1 MTPTAGARRRLPL
14 DAVVA
19 LFGLLLIAREAVLF
33 QPTRELFWQLSH
45 DARVDRRSAWLGALR
60 PDPGGWLDL
69 DPLAL
74 LLGGLAVL
82 LALAYLALA
91 LRGAGARLRAAA
103 LALSAALL
111 VALPT
116 LAFVGLGQAMR
127 LPYGHDGGVVQ
138 LPLALDKVLA
148 GESPYRADYSRSVLG
163 RQSRASEFWA
173 PLGGNPITR
182 HHWYLP
188 GVHVVMIPPY
198 LLSRALLGFFDPR
211 FVTLL
216 GWGLAALLAARCAAD
231 DETRLAAAALFL
243 LHPLAWWPQ
252 IFGVNDLLSAV
263 PLLLA
268 GLALQRGRPR
278 AAAAWVGAACAF
290 KQLCWPFAPFLLVL
304 AAGLQDW
311 RDLLRPAGWRR
322 LATPVLIALAVA
334 AALIVP
340 IAGRDWGAFYADIFR
355 YQVGLPGADQYPF
368 GGTPG
373 FGLANLLIYG
383 GAVRSLGDPYPMSR
397 FYALFVPVGLLLL
410 RALLRAPRV
419 STAFLCGSAALLTSV
434 WLSRIPNPNY
444 LLLAALLAPLAV
456 LIDRRWPAD
465 VAVVPLLLLALG
477 TEYPV
482 RELLRGTWQACE
494 ALGGVPGLPPVLWP
508 IPGGP
513 RWRDPLSL
521 AAGGLAA
528 GLGLTY
534 LLAALAGAGRR
545 ARQALVL
552 GSALLVVGLPTWVV
566 VRTTAATGVARAQD
580 PWLAELWWRPG
591 PAVPGRDRLAPAVM
605 QAWSPSLKKLEPAAV
620 SADAANPH
628 VRWLREACAALG
640 LGDPRWLS
648 ALGLL
653 LAAWLAARR
662 AAPEWRPTVLGLG
675 LLLPA
680 GAVGL
685 LLGSGAP
692 LVLAL
697 LLVVTA
703 GRPGSGV
710 APGLAAGLAGGLL
723 PSVGWAAGQALSAGG
738 RRLAACV
745 AALVL
750 IAPWLVTLFA
760 APGSAWR
767 ALALEPSPFGTAGLA
782 GLLAYAGEERSTL
795 ARGVMLLAQV
805 ALLAGLPLLAAR
817 TLDLDRGRAAL
828 LALAGLALLPVAPHA
843 LFVPLVLALLAA
855 LPEATGGVAGAP

>member
-1 MTPTAGARRRLPL
+1 MTPSEGARRRLPL

-19 LFGLLLIAREAVLF
+19 LFGLLLVAREAVLF
-33 QPTRELFWQLSH
+33 QPARELFWQLSH

-60 PDPGGWLDL
+60 PDPGAWLDF

-74 LLGGLAVL
+74 LLGGLAVA

-91 LRGAGARLRAAA
+91 LGGARPRARAGLLA
-103 LALSAALL
+103 LAGLLL

-148 GESPYRADYSRSVLG
+148 GESPYQADYSRSALG

-188 GVHVVMIPPY
+188 GVHVVMLPPY
-198 LLSRALLGFFDPR
+198 LLARALLGFFDPR

-216 GWGLAALLAARCAAD
+216 GWALAALLAARLAGD
-231 DETRLAAAALFL
+231 DHETRLAAAALVL
-243 LHPLAWWPQ
+243 LHPLSWWPQ
-252 IFGVNDLLSAV
+252 IFGVNDVLSAV

-311 RDLLRPAGWRR
+311 RELLRPAGWRR
-322 LATPVLIALAVA
+322 LAGPALIALAVA
-334 AALIVP
+334 AALVVP
-340 IAGRDWGAFYADIFR
+340 IASRDWGAFYADIFR

-373 FGLANLLIYG
+373 FGLANLLIYR
-383 GAVRSLGDPYPMSR
+383 GAVHSLGDPYPMSR

-410 RALLRAPRV
+410 RALFRAPRV

-482 RELLRGTWQACE
+482 RELLSSTWQACE
-494 ALGGVPGLPPVLWP
+494 ELGSVPGLPALLWP
-508 IPGGP
+508 VAGGP

-521 AAGGLAA
+521 AVGGLAA
-528 GLGLTY
+528 GLGLAY
-534 LLAALAGAGRR
+534 LVAALAGAGRR
-545 ARQALVL
+545 LRQALVL
-552 GSALLVVGLPTWVV
+552 VSALLVVGLPAWVA
-566 VRTTAATGVARAQD
+566 VRTSAATAVAHAQD
-580 PWLAELWWRPG
+580 SWLAETWWRPG
-591 PAVPGRDRLAPAVM
+591 PVDPVDGHLAPAVR
-605 QAWSPSLKKLEPAAV
+605 QAWSPSLRKRETEAV
-620 SADAANPH
+620 SPDAAPPH
-628 VRWLREACAALG
+628 VRLLRETVAFAG
-640 LGDPRWLS
+640 LGDARWLS

-653 LAAWLAARR
+653 LATWLATRR
-662 AAPEWRPTVLGLG
+662 APAELRPTVLGVL

-685 LLGSGAP
+685 AFGSGAA
-692 LVLAL
+692 LAL
-697 LLVVTA
+697 GLLLATLALASSGRLTA
-703 GRPGSGV
+703 AGP
-710 APGLAAGLAGGLL
+710 AAGLAGGLFPPL
-723 PSVGWAAGQALSAGG
+723 GWAAARLLPARGRLGALFGAT
-738 RRLAACV
+738 
-745 AALVL
+745 LVL
-750 IAPWLVTLFA
+750 VAPWL
-760 APGSAWR
+760 
-767 ALALEPSPFGTAGLA
+767 LALVASPARASSALSPELTPFGTAGLV
-782 GLLAYAGEERSTL
+782 GLLAYGGAERSTL
-795 ARGVMLLAQV
+795 ARGVVMAAQV
-805 ALLAGLPLLAAR
+805 ALVLGLPLLAAR
-817 TLDLDRGRAAL
+817 ARVADEGRAAL
-828 LALAGLALLPVAPHA
+828 LALAGLALVPVAPHA
-843 LFVPLVLALLAA
+843 LFVPLALVLLAA
-855 LPEATGGVAGAP
+855 LPDPP

>member
-1 MTPTAGARRRLPL
+1 MTPSGGARRRLPL

-19 LFGLLLIAREAVLF
+19 LFGLLLVAREAVLF
-33 QPTRELFWQLSH
+33 QPTRELFWQLAH

-60 PDPGGWLDL
+60 PDPGAWLDL

-74 LLGGLAVL
+74 LLGGLAVA

-91 LRGAGARLRAAA
+91 LRGARPRARAGVLALAA
-103 LALSAALL
+103 LLL

-148 GESPYRADYSRSVLG
+148 GESPYQADYSRSVLG

-211 FVTLL
+211 LVTLL
-216 GWGLAALLAARCAAD
+216 GWALAALLAARLAGEDA
-231 DETRLAAAALFL
+231 EARLAAAALVL

-252 IFGVNDLLSAV
+252 IFGVNDVLSAV

-278 AAAAWVGAACAF
+278 VAAAWVGAACAF

-311 RDLLRPAGWRR
+311 RELLRPAGWRR
-322 LATPVLIALAVA
+322 LAAPVSIALAVA
-334 AALIVP
+334 AALVVP
-340 IAGRDWGAFYADIFR
+340 IASRDWGAFYADIFR

-373 FGLANLLIYG
+373 FGLANLLIYR
-383 GAVRSLGDPYPMSR
+383 GAVQSLGEPYPMSR

-410 RALLRAPRV
+410 RALFRAPRV
-419 STAFLCGSAALLTSV
+419 STALLCGSAALLTSV

-465 VAVVPLLLLALG
+465 VAVVPLLLLALA
-477 TEYPV
+477 TEHPV
-482 RELLRGTWQACE
+482 RELLRSTWQACE
-494 ALGGVPGLPPVLWP
+494 ALGTVPGLPAALWP
-508 IPGGP
+508 VAGGP

-521 AAGGLAA
+521 AVGALAA
-528 GLGLTY
+528 GLGLAY
-534 LLAALAGAGRR
+534 LVAALAGAGRR
-545 ARQALVL
+545 LRQALIL
-552 GSALLVVGLPTWVV
+552 ASALLVVGLPAWVAL
-566 VRTTAATGVARAQD
+566 RTSAATAIAHAQD
-580 PWLAELWWRPG
+580 PWLAEAWWRPG
-591 PAVPGRDRLAPAVM
+591 PVDPFDGHAAPAVRE
-605 QAWSPSLKKLEPAAV
+605 AWSPSLRKLEAEAV
-620 SADAANPH
+620 SAEAATPHQRLLRGTLAAVGLVDA
-628 VRWLREACAALG
+628 RWLAG
-640 LGDPRWLS
+640 
-648 ALGLL
+648 LGLL
-653 LAAWLAARR
+653 LATWLAMRR
-662 AAPEWRPTVLGLG
+662 APAELRPTVMGVL

-685 LLGSGAP
+685 AFGSGAP
-692 LVLAL
+692 LVLGL
-697 LLVVTA
+697 LLATLALASSQRLTA
-703 GRPGSGV
+703 AGPV
-710 APGLAAGLAGGLL
+710 AGLAGGLFPPL
-723 PSVGWAAGQALSAGG
+723 GWAAGSLLPARG
-738 RRLAACV
+738 RLAALFG

-750 IAPWLVTLFA
+750 LAPWLFA
-760 APGSAWR
+760 FVATPAHAWH
-767 ALALEPSPFGTAGLA
+767 ALSPELTPFGTAGLL
-782 GLLAYAGEERSTL
+782 GLLAYGGAERSTL
-795 ARGVMLLAQV
+795 ARGIVTAAQV
-805 ALLAGLPLLAAR
+805 ALVLGVPLLAAR
-817 TLDLDRGRAAL
+817 ARMADEGRAAL
-828 LALAGLALLPVAPHA
+828 LALAGLALVPAAPHL

-855 LPEATGGVAGAP
+855 LPDPP